1 MTEEQ
6 IKNEIQSLLEA
17 ITGAIIE
24 RIFYLDQRIRVLQE
38 LN

>member
-24 RIFYLDQRIRVLQE
+24 HNFYLDQRIRVLQE